1 MAGTQRAVHIP
12 DVAEDVVAV
21 VQAGKVSED
30 LRADMADFLVHTNY
44 LGLLKVASL
53 FVLDGQER

>member
-1 MAGTQRAVHIP
+1 MAATQRAVHIP

-21 VQAGKVSED
+21 VRAGKVSED

-53 FVLDGQER
+53 FLLCGQER